1 MLRLDLHT
9 YTWTLV
15 DNYGD
20 IPSVRMGTLRPRPF
34 LFFRV
39 LGISN
44 AWEIAEISTLRLL
57 ADDTCIYRSHNHLLA
72 G

>member
-1 MLRLDLHT
+1 MLG
-9 YTWTLV
+9 W
-15 DNYGD
+15 
-20 IPSVRMGTLRPRPF
+20 VRCDPGHSF
-34 LFFRV
+34 FFFRV

-57 ADDTCIYRSHNHLLA
+57 ADDTGIYRSHNHLLA